1 MAKKSKFYEEIKGA
15 TLERQVE
22 DVYMKGLKT
31 YFNGE
36 VTFPYGCD
44 GYLEEGEENTL
55 RLLAEFKYDY
65 DLNSSME
72 RAKVLIQVIFYLK
85 RFENEGKKLPNVIL
99 VGDKNECFLLHTNDI
114 LKYLDYDLDWSI
126 APSTAHNKHIETCI
140 ELSKEENLR
149 SLYIH
154 EINDK
159 FSFKDIADKIKDM
172 NNNIKRQ
179 VHITEHNL
187 DMAFET
193 FISRSQIDINAITPN
208 NLVGVFVGCIT
219 NKTDYYLH
227 PNKKNTLVTPYGEI
241 KVKADGYKSYI
252 DYFSRDY
259 TAIEVR
265 KFTEIADR
273 LIEEVNRRR
282 KGEFYTPKL
291 FVDYAHKMIEKQ
303 LGSDWREKFVVW
315 DNCCGTKNLTK
326 DYNFA
331 ELYCSTLEQSELEMS
346 AKYNPNSTSFQFDF
360 LNDSL
365 NKLPMG
371 LKNAF
376 EQDKPIV
383 FLINPPYATSAS
395 GKGKDGKNGVM
406 KTMINE
412 QMLNDNIGACSQ
424 NLYAQFLY
432 RILMIKKQY
441 NLTNCHIA
449 LFCKPNFLSGT
460 TYKSFRK
467 HWLNEFSFTD
477 GVLFNASHFDDCSD
491 KWGINFSMWNCGV
504 STNKIDFIHTL
515 IDVENNHI
523 IEIGKKNIYNV
534 DYSTTASDWLR
545 VENKESKLKKIVYPH
560 LSSAIKVSE
569 KQNQTLLEGSF
580 GSICCLGNNVMKNT
594 SGVAVFSSIQTQG
607 TACISNSITKDNFHK
622 CTALFAA
629 RKLIIGNWINDKD
642 EYIAPNE
649 EHENWKQFVADSVVY
664 SLFNTSSNQSS
675 LRQIDYKGSKWDI
688 KNEFFFMSKERM
700 AELANECGN
709 SYLYSDCATSNDRFV
724 YKWLTEHKDELS
736 DTAKDVLAKAIEL
749 TEKSMAYREL
759 FNNDHE
765 EYQINNWDCGWYQIK
780 AMLKEYMPNE
790 YKEFNELYKKLADE
804 MRPMVYELGFL
815 K

>member
-126 APSTAHNKHIETCI
+126 APSTAHNKYIDTCI

-193 FISRSQIDINAITPN
+193 FISRSHIDINAITPN

-303 LGSDWREKFVVW
+303 LGADWREKFVVW

-365 NKLPMG
+365 DKLPMG

-376 EQDKPIV
+376 EQNKPIV
-383 FLINPPYATSAS
+383 FFINPPY
-395 GKGKDGKNGVM
+395 
-406 KTMINE
+406 
-412 QMLNDNIGACSQ
+412 
-424 NLYAQFLY
+424 
-432 RILMIKKQY
+432 
-441 NLTNCHIA
+441 
-449 LFCKPNFLSGT
+449 
-460 TYKSFRK
+460 
-467 HWLNEFSFTD
+467 
-477 GVLFNASHFDDCSD
+477 
-491 KWGINFSMWNCGV
+491 
-504 STNKIDFIHTL
+504 
-515 IDVENNHI
+515 
-523 IEIGKKNIYNV
+523 
-534 DYSTTASDWLR
+534 
-545 VENKESKLKKIVYPH
+545 
-560 LSSAIKVSE
+560 
-569 KQNQTLLEGSF
+569 
-580 GSICCLGNNVMKNT
+580 
-594 SGVAVFSSIQTQG
+594 
-607 TACISNSITKDNFHK
+607 
-622 CTALFAA
+622 
-629 RKLIIGNWINDKD
+629 
-642 EYIAPNE
+642 
-649 EHENWKQFVADSVVY
+649 
-664 SLFNTSSNQSS
+664 
-675 LRQIDYKGSKWDI
+675 
-688 KNEFFFMSKERM
+688 
-700 AELANECGN
+700 
-709 SYLYSDCATSNDRFV
+709 
-724 YKWLTEHKDELS
+724 
-736 DTAKDVLAKAIEL
+736 
-749 TEKSMAYREL
+749 
-759 FNNDHE
+759 
-765 EYQINNWDCGWYQIK
+765 
-780 AMLKEYMPNE
+780 
-790 YKEFNELYKKLADE
+790 
-804 MRPMVYELGFL
+804 
-815 K
+815 

>member
-126 APSTAHNKHIETCI
+126 APSTAHNKYIDTCI

-193 FISRSQIDINAITPN
+193 FISRSHIDINAITPN

-273 LIEEVNRRR
+273 LIEEVNRRK

-303 LGSDWREKFVVW
+303 LGADWKDDFIVW
-315 DNCCGTKNLTK
+315 DCACGTKNLTK
-326 DYNFA
+326 DYNFK
-331 ELYCSTLEQSELEMS
+331 ELYCSTLEKSELEMS

-365 NKLPMG
+365 DNLPKG
-371 LKNAF
+371 LLNAF
-376 EQDKPIV
+376 EQNKPIV
-383 FLINPPYATSAS
+383 FFINPPYATANNLD
-395 GKGKDGKNGVM
+395 KDGTSKEGVA
-406 KTMINE
+406 KTMINK
-412 QMLNDNIGACSQ
+412 QMLNDKIGACSQ

-432 RILMIKKQY
+432 RILMIKNKY
-441 NLTNCHIA
+441 NLTNLHIA
-449 LFCKPNFLSGT
+449 LFSPTLYLSGT
-460 TYKSFRK
+460 SWKGFRNA
-467 HWLNEFSFTD
+467 WLNGFSFTD
-477 GVLFNASHFDDCSD
+477 GCVFKASHFADCAD
-491 KWGINFSMWNCGV
+491 NWGIAFSFWANGV
-504 STNKIDFIHTL
+504 CEDKENFIHTL
-515 IDVENNHI
+515 IDVEDNHI
-523 IEIGKKNIYNV
+523 VEIGKKTIYNV
-534 DYSTTASDWLR
+534 DYSTTASDWIKSE
-545 VENKESKLKKIVYPH
+545 VKKNNTYDAPQ
-560 LSSAIKVSE
+560 LSSGIKV
-569 KQNQTLLEGSF
+569 KQNGRGRLCENA
-580 GSICCLGNNVMKNT
+580 LGYFVNVSNNVYKNITDVFMLSCTSSMGNGISVCKENFEKVNT
-594 SGVAVFSSIQTQG
+594 S
-607 TACISNSITKDNFHK
+607 
-622 CTALFAA
+622 FAS
-629 RKLIIGNWINDKD
+629 RKLIVGNWVNSKD

-649 EHENWKQFVADSVVY
+649 EHPQWKQFVADSVVY
-664 SLFNTSSNQSS
+664 SLFHSASNQSS

-688 KNEFFFMSKERM
+688 KNEFFFMPKERM

-749 TEKSMAYREL
+749 TEKSVAYREL

>member
-22 DVYMKGLKT
+22 DVYMKGLKA

-44 GYLEEGEENTL
+44 GYLDSYLEEGKENTL

-85 RFENEGKKLPNVIL
+85 RFENEGKKLPKVIL
-99 VGDKNECFLLHTNDI
+99 VGDKNECFVLHTNDI
-114 LKYLDYDLDWSI
+114 LKYLDYDLDWSV
-126 APSTAHNKHIETCI
+126 APSTAHNKYIETCI

-154 EINDK
+154 EVNDR
-159 FSFKDIADKIKDM
+159 FSFKDVADKIKDM
-172 NNNIKRQ
+172 NKNIKRQ

-187 DMAFET
+187 DNAFET
-193 FISRSQIDINAITPN
+193 FISRSHIDINTIAPN
-208 NLVGVFVGCIT
+208 DLVGIFVGCIT
-219 NKTDYYLH
+219 NKIDYYLH

-241 KVKADGYKSYI
+241 KVRADGYKSYI

-259 TAIEVR
+259 TAIEIR

-303 LGSDWREKFVVW
+303 LGADWKDDFIVW
-315 DNCCGTKNLTK
+315 DCACGTKNLTK
-326 DYNFA
+326 DYNFK
-331 ELYCSTLEQSELEMS
+331 ELYCSTLEKSELEMS

-365 NKLPMG
+365 DNLPKG
-371 LKNAF
+371 LLNAF
-376 EQDKPIV
+376 EQNKPIV
-383 FLINPPYATSAS
+383 FFINPPYATS
-395 GKGKDGKNGVM
+395 GNWTNEKKVGVA

-412 QMLNDNIGACSQ
+412 QMLNDKIGACSQ

-432 RILMIKKQY
+432 RILMIKNKY
-441 NLTNCHIA
+441 NLTNLHIA
-449 LFCKPNFLSGT
+449 LFSPTLYLSGT
-460 TYKSFRK
+460 SWKSFRNVF
-467 HWLNEFSFTD
+467 LNNFHYND
-477 GVLFNASHFDDCSD
+477 GCTFKASHFADCAD
-491 KWGINFSMWNCGV
+491 NWGIAFSFWANGICEDKE
-504 STNKIDFIHTL
+504 NFIHTL
-515 IDVENNHI
+515 IDVEDNHI
-523 IEIGKKNIYNV
+523 VEIGKKNIYNV
-534 DYSTTASDWLR
+534 DYSTTASDWA
-545 VENKESKLKKIVYPH
+545 KKDIKGLKTHKGVALTSGIKIKDRDIVC
-560 LSSAIKVSE
+560 
-569 KQNQTLLEGSF
+569 
-580 GSICCLGNNVMKNT
+580 GSIFENAIGYIFSKCNNVGSNALN
-594 SGVAVFSSIQTQG
+594 VALFSTTYSDG
-607 TACISNSITKDNFHK
+607 HGHGLSKDNFHK
-622 CTALFAA
+622 CTALFTA
-629 RKLIIGNWINDKD
+629 RKLIECNWINSKD

-649 EHENWKQFVADSVVY
+649 EHENWKTFVADSVVY

-688 KNEFFFMSKERM
+688 KNEFFFMPKERM

-709 SYLYSDCATSNDRFV
+709 SYLYSDCTTSNDRFV
-724 YKWLTEHKDELS
+724 YKWLTEHKYELS
-736 DTAKDVLAKAIEL
+736 DTAKEVLAKAIEL
-749 TEKSMAYREL
+749 TEKSVAYREL

>member
-44 GYLEEGEENTL
+44 GYLEEGKKNSL
-55 RLLAEFKYDY
+55 RLLTEFKYDY
-65 DLNSSME
+65 NLNSSMD

-99 VGDKNECFLLHTNDI
+99 VGDKNECFVLHTNDI
-114 LKYLDYDLDWSI
+114 LKYLDYDLDWTI
-126 APSTAHNKHIETCI
+126 APSTAHNKYIETCI

-154 EINDK
+154 EVNDR
-159 FSFKDIADKIKDM
+159 FSFKDVADKIKDM
-172 NNNIKRQ
+172 NKNIKRQ
-179 VHITEHNL
+179 VHITEYNL
-187 DMAFET
+187 DNAFET
-193 FISRSQIDINAITPN
+193 FISRSHIDINTIAPN
-208 NLVGVFVGCIT
+208 DLVGIFVGCIT
-219 NKTDYYLH
+219 NKIDYYLH
-227 PNKKNTLVTPYGEI
+227 PNKENTLVTPYGEI

-259 TAIEVR
+259 TAIEIR

-273 LIEEVNRRR
+273 LIEDINRRR

-303 LGSDWREKFVVW
+303 LGADWKDDFIVW
-315 DNCCGTKNLTK
+315 DCACGTKNLTK
-326 DYNFA
+326 DYNFK
-331 ELYCSTLEQSELEMS
+331 ELYCSTLEKSELEMS

-365 NKLPMG
+365 DNLPKG
-371 LKNAF
+371 LLNAF

-383 FLINPPYATSAS
+383 FFINPPYASGGS
-395 GKGKDGKNGVM
+395 GKGNESKGECVASTSISNVMNTNNLGKPS
-406 KTMINE
+406 K
-412 QMLNDNIGACSQ
+412 
-424 NLYAQFLY
+424 NLYVQFLY
-432 RILMIKKQY
+432 RILMIKEQY
-441 NLTNCHIA
+441 SLTNLHIA
-449 LFCKPNFLSGT
+449 LFSPTKFLVSGDNKAFRNVFFNKFNFVNGCAF
-460 TYKSFRK
+460 K
-467 HWLNEFSFTD
+467 
-477 GVLFNASHFDDCSD
+477 ASHFADCADSWAISFTI
-491 KWGINFSMWNCGV
+491 WGSEKNTI
-504 STNKIDFIHTL
+504 TDFTMEL
-515 IDVENNHI
+515 IDNQFDKINT
-523 IEIGKKNIYNV
+523 IGYKTFYNL
-534 DYSTTASDWLR
+534 DNGTSLSDWLR
-545 VENKESKLKKIVYPH
+545 SDIKDKREKVIFPH
-560 LSSAIKVSE
+560 FTSAIKISD
-569 KQNQTLLEGSF
+569 KCNQTLLPNAI
-580 GSICCLGNNVMKNT
+580 GSICSLGNCVEKGQQ
-594 SGVAVFSSIQTQG
+594 GVSIFSTIQTQG
-607 TACISNSITKDNFHK
+607 NANISLSIIEENFEKATTCLTARRVVDKNWAN
-622 CTALFAA
+622 
-629 RKLIIGNWINDKD
+629 GND
-642 EYIAPNE
+642 EFLAPNTN
-649 EHENWKQFVADSVVY
+649 HESWKTFVADSVVY
-664 SLFNTSSNQSS
+664 SLFDSHSQQSS
-675 LRQIDYKGSKWDI
+675 LRQINYKGSKWDI

-709 SYLYSDCATSNDRFV
+709 SYLYSDCTTSNDRFV

-749 TEKSMAYREL
+749 TEKSVAYREL

>member
-44 GYLEEGEENTL
+44 GYLEEGKKNSL
-55 RLLAEFKYDY
+55 RLLTEFKYDY
-65 DLNSSME
+65 NLNSSMD

-126 APSTAHNKHIETCI
+126 APSTAHNKYIDTCI

-172 NNNIKRQ
+172 NNNIRRQ

-193 FISRSQIDINAITPN
+193 FISRSHIDINAIAPN
-208 NLVGVFVGCIT
+208 DLVGIFVGCIT

-227 PNKKNTLVTPYGEI
+227 PNKKSTLVTPYGEI

-273 LIEEVNRRR
+273 LIEDINRRK

-303 LGSDWREKFVVW
+303 LGADWKDDFIVW
-315 DNCCGTKNLTK
+315 DCACGTKNLTK
-326 DYNFA
+326 DYNFK
-331 ELYCSTLEQSELEMS
+331 ELYCSTLEKSELEMS

-365 NKLPMG
+365 DNLPKG
-371 LKNAF
+371 LLNAF
-376 EQDKPIV
+376 EQNKPIV
-383 FLINPPYATSAS
+383 FFINPPYATAGNQGETSK
-395 GKGKDGKNGVM
+395 KGVA

-412 QMLNDNIGACSQ
+412 QMLNDKIGACSQ

-491 KWGINFSMWNCGV
+491 KWGINFSIWNCGV
-504 STNKIDFIHTL
+504 STNNIDFIHTL
-515 IDVENNHI
+515 IDVEDNHI
-523 IEIGKKNIYNV
+523 VEIGKKNIYNV
-534 DYSTTASDWLR
+534 DCSTTASKWVKDDNIL
-545 VENKESKLKKIVYPH
+545 NKITFPNFTSALKM
-560 LSSAIKVSE
+560 KVD
-569 KQNQTLLEGSF
+569 
-580 GSICCLGNNVMKNT
+580 GNNQIAENALGMIVADSNNVSKNAQFVSLV
-594 SGVAVFSSIQTQG
+594 SGCANMGHLASY
-607 TACISNSITKDNFHK
+607 SITNDNFHK
-622 CTALFAA
+622 CAALFTA

-649 EHENWKQFVADSVVY
+649 KHENWKQFVADSVVY

-709 SYLYSDCATSNDRFV
+709 SYLYSDCTTSNDRFV

>member
-159 FSFKDIADKIKDM
+159 FSFKDIAGKIKDM

-193 FISRSQIDINAITPN
+193 FISRSHIDINAIAPK
-208 NLVGVFVGCIT
+208 NLGGVFVGCIT
-219 NKTDYYLH
+219 KKTDYYLH

-291 FVDYAHKMIEKQ
+291 FVDYAHKMIEEQ
-303 LGSDWREKFVVW
+303 LGADWREEFAVW
-315 DNCCGTKNLTK
+315 DCACGTKNLTK
-326 DYNFA
+326 DYNFK

-346 AKYNPNSTSFQFDF
+346 AKYNPNSVSFQFDF

-365 NKLPMG
+365 DNIPMG

-376 EQDKPIV
+376 EQNKPIV
-383 FLINPPYATSAS
+383 FFINPPYATSGNWTNEKKA
-395 GKGKDGKNGVM
+395 GVA

-412 QMLNDNIGACSQ
+412 QMLNDKIGACSQ

-432 RILMIKKQY
+432 RILMIKNKY
-441 NLTNCHIA
+441 NLTNLHIA
-449 LFCKPNFLSGT
+449 LFSPTLYLSGT
-460 TYKSFRK
+460 SWKSFRNVF
-467 HWLNEFSFTD
+467 LNNFHYND
-477 GVLFNASHFDDCSD
+477 GCTFKASHFADCAD
-491 KWGINFSMWNCGV
+491 NWGIAFSFWANGACEDKE
-504 STNKIDFIHTL
+504 NFIHTL
-515 IDVENNHI
+515 IDVEDNHI

-534 DYSTTASDWLR
+534 DYSTTASDWA
-545 VENKESKLKKIVYPH
+545 KKDIKGLKTHKGLALTSGIKIKDRD
-560 LSSAIKVSE
+560 IIR
-569 KQNQTLLEGSF
+569 
-580 GSICCLGNNVMKNT
+580 GSIFENAIGYIFSKCNNVGSNALN
-594 SGVAVFSSIQTQG
+594 VALFSTTYSDG
-607 TACISNSITKDNFHK
+607 NGHGLSKDNFHK
-622 CTALFAA
+622 CTALFTA
-629 RKLIIGNWINDKD
+629 RKLIECNWINSKD

-688 KNEFFFMSKERM
+688 KNEFFFISKERM

-709 SYLYSDCATSNDRFV
+709 SYLYSDCTTSNDRFV

>member
-193 FISRSQIDINAITPN
+193 FISRSHIDINAITPN

-227 PNKKNTLVTPYGEI
+227 PNKKNTLITPYGEI

-259 TAIEVR
+259 TAIEIR

-273 LIEEVNRRR
+273 LIEDINRRK

-291 FVDYAHKMIEKQ
+291 FVDYAHKMIEEQ
-303 LGSDWREKFVVW
+303 LGADWREKFVVW

-365 NKLPMG
+365 DNLPKG
-371 LKNAF
+371 LLNAF

-383 FLINPPYATSAS
+383 FLINPPYATANNLD
-395 GKGKDGKNGVM
+395 KDGTSKEGVA
-406 KTMINE
+406 KTTINE
-412 QMLNDNIGACSQ
+412 QMLNDKIGACSQ

-432 RILMIKKQY
+432 RILMIKNKY
-441 NLTNCHIA
+441 NLTNLHIA
-449 LFCKPNFLSGT
+449 LFSPTLYLSGT
-460 TYKSFRK
+460 SWKSFRNVF
-467 HWLNEFSFTD
+467 LNNFHYND
-477 GVLFNASHFDDCSD
+477 GCTFKASHFADCAD
-491 KWGINFSMWNCGV
+491 NWGIAFSFWANGV
-504 STNKIDFIHTL
+504 CEDKENFIHTL
-515 IDVENNHI
+515 IDVEDNHI
-523 IEIGKKNIYNV
+523 VEIGKKTIYNV
-534 DYSTTASDWLR
+534 DYSTTASDWIKSE
-545 VENKESKLKKIVYPH
+545 VKKNNTYDAPQ
-560 LSSAIKVSE
+560 LSSGIKV
-569 KQNQTLLEGSF
+569 KQNGRGRLCENA
-580 GSICCLGNNVMKNT
+580 LGYFVNVSNNVYKNITDVFMLSCTSSMGNGISVCKENFEKVNT
-594 SGVAVFSSIQTQG
+594 S
-607 TACISNSITKDNFHK
+607 
-622 CTALFAA
+622 FAS
-629 RKLIIGNWINDKD
+629 RKLIVGNWVNSKD

-675 LRQIDYKGSKWDI
+675 LRQIEYKGSKWDI

-709 SYLYSDCATSNDRFV
+709 SYLYSDCTTSNDRFV
-724 YKWLTEHKDELS
+724 YEWLTEHKDELS

-749 TEKSMAYREL
+749 TEKSVAYREL